1 MSAAE
6 PELLKKQGVPD
17 LYLIRDQQAIGT
29 DHEGSLDGV
38 HPNDVGFERMAKQ
51 YGPQLMEIL
60 KKYGIE

>member
-1 MSAAE
+1 M
-6 PELLKKQGVPD
+6 
-17 LYLIRDQQAIGT
+17 YLIRDQQAIGT